1 MGSNGLPRYFAPS
14 AEGCGHFACSLAEV
28 LEGARREAR
37 SSFGDDRVLIERR
50 IAFEEIAGVAI
61 NVPFLSRLV
70 ADPEFRA
77 GDFDTGFIECA
88 LDTLTSCGPAPERRR
103 YRTTP
108 CAIAEYPVASPPKHP
123 LKGCRTA
130 LWQLPGRSGSRYFR
144 GMARKRADYRPR
156 IADAELAELLAA
168 SGAVLV
174 EGARAVGKTAT
185 AMQASA
191 SHVLLDVDLDAR
203 RMMSIDP
210 AAVLTGDT
218 PRLLDEWQLA
228 REVWNHVRRTV
239 DERSG
244 RGQFILTGSAV
255 PADDVTRHTGAGR
268 FTRLRMRPM
277 SLFESGHSTGAISL
291 RGLLDGEPQR
301 GHAAPVPIA
310 QLAERIAVGGW
321 PAHLGSAAAP
331 AMRVNRGYLD
341 DIRRTD
347 VSRLDGRPRDPVR
360 IGRLLQS
367 LARNLATPVSVAKL
381 AADVGGSGTAMKAD
395 TAAGYLDALER
406 LMVVEHQPAW
416 SPHLRSRTTLRST
429 PVRHFV
435 DPSLAVAALGGRASP
450 ATLAADL
457 GFFGFLFESMVIRD
471 LRIYAQAAD
480 AAVFHYREKD
490 GLEVDAVVEAADG
503 RWAAFEIKLGDRWVD
518 DGARNLRRLAKRMAN
533 SDHGPPAALA
543 VIVPSG
549 YGFAHGGT
557 EAGVIPIHALG
568 P

>member
-1 MGSNGLPRYFAPS
+1 ML
-14 AEGCGHFACSLAEV
+14 
-28 LEGARREAR
+28 
-37 SSFGDDRVLIERR
+37 
-50 IAFEEIAGVAI
+50 
-61 NVPFLSRLV
+61 
-70 ADPEFRA
+70 
-77 GDFDTGFIECA
+77 
-88 LDTLTSCGPAPERRR
+88 
-103 YRTTP
+103 
-108 CAIAEYPVASPPKHP
+108 
-123 LKGCRTA
+123 
-130 LWQLPGRSGSRYFR
+130 LW
-144 GMARKRADYRPR
+144 GMDRKRSDYRPR
-156 IADAELAELLAA
+156 IVGAELDELLAA

-191 SHVLLDVDLDAR
+191 SHVLLDVDLDAQ
-203 RMMSIDP
+203 RMTSIDP
-210 AAVLTGDT
+210 AAVLAGDT

-228 REVWNHVRRTV
+228 PDLWNHVRRAV

-244 RGQFILTGSAV
+244 RGQFILTGSAA

-277 SLFESGHSTGAISL
+277 SLFESGHSTGDVSL

-310 QLAERIAVGGW
+310 RLAERIAVGGW
-321 PAHLGSAAAP
+321 PAHLGAAAAP

-341 DIRRTD
+341 DVRRTD
-347 VSRLDGRPRDPVR
+347 VPRLDGRSRDPVR
-360 IGRLLQS
+360 VGRLLQS
-367 LARNLATPVSVAKL
+367 LARNVATPVSLARL
-381 AADVGGSGTAMKAD
+381 AADAGGDGTAMKAD
-395 TAAGYLDALER
+395 TVAGYLDALER
-406 LMVVEHQPAW
+406 LMVVEPQPAW

-435 DPSLAVAALGGRASP
+435 DPSLAVAALPMRASP
-450 ATLAADL
+450 AKLVADL
-457 GFFGFLFESMVIRD
+457 ELFGLLFESMVIRD

-480 AAVFHYREKD
+480 AEVFHYREKD

-503 RWAAFEIKLGDRWVD
+503 RWAAFEIKLGERWVD
-518 DGARNLRRLAKRMAN
+518 DGARNLRRLAGRMAN

-543 VIVPSG
+543 VIVPGG
-549 YGFAHGGT
+549 YGATRGGA